1 MSLANGHNQS
11 KLPKTFLNFICK
23 QTNKNLFYNNNNN
36 NNNNN
41 NKTIF
46 QEATHL
52 THQSSIM
59 LYFILSYTLTK
70 DE

>member
-23 QTNKNLFYNNNNN
+23 QTNKNLFYNNNNINSN
-36 NNNNN
+36 NNN
-41 NKTIF
+41 TDYISRGHSFDTSTFHYVIF
-46 QEATHL
+46 H
-52 THQSSIM
+52 I
-59 LYFILSYTLTK
+59 INTLTK